1 MNKNIYTHIYIYVDG
16 YIYMLSGPKAEA
28 GSLKEPRLEMAGP
41 LLRLEGQEALK
52 VSSLIAHIL
61 MRPL

>member
-1 MNKNIYTHIYIYVDG
+1 MDG